1 VHAVQ
6 QRHGVSVGL
15 GGGWVVGTEV
25 GGVCGQS
32 GKRQPPTLLLAPQM
46 PERQRVAADVRDGHL
61 LARGL
66 SRVSCLPAGTRLP
79 AALGRW
85 GRREREREGERERE
99 AGSAFGLTGCAF
111 DPFPAHHT
119 RTHGLL
125 CWLLCRQPQLHDL
138 HGMVCRQPRSALN
151 PPALQTISRSVRP
164 ATRVRMRVY
173 RLQSAV
179 VATTRRRA
187 RSAVC
192 SARLDPRMWTE
203 KEGGGG
209 ISPHLQQ
216 PVGRFLHSLSSCVSG
231 SSAAVAC
238 GSGTYSAS
246 GASAC
251 SNCPLGH
258 ECPLPSDGESELIGF
273 SL

>member
-1 VHAVQ
+1 MHAVQ

-15 GGGWVVGTEV
+15 GGGDRSWG
-25 GGVCGQS
+25 GGV
-32 GKRQPPTLLLAPQM
+32 GKAASDSHQLCCLLLRCPSGSGSPQTCEM
-46 PERQRVAADVRDGHL
+46 GTY
-61 LARGL
+61 
-66 SRVSCLPAGTRLP
+66 SPAGSAQCLACP
-79 AALGRW
+79 LGHACPQPSD
-85 GRREREREGERERE
+85 GGEDGRERARERE

-209 ISPHLQQ
+209 ISPYLQQ